1 MAIGDTVSECE
12 ESYLKLLYTNGIKET
27 AEDTREVLS
36 ITGRIEKIAQSVID
50 GNSHY
55 YLMVEGSDAIFD
67 VPVADYIDIIRYDAG
82 QEITLEY
89 KEGDETNIVLSVKE
103 VK

>member
-1 MAIGDTVSECE
+1 
-12 ESYLKLLYTNGIKET
+12 
-27 AEDTREVLS
+27 
-36 ITGRIEKIAQSVID
+36 
-50 GNSHY
+50 
-55 YLMVEGSDAIFD
+55 MVEGSDAIFD